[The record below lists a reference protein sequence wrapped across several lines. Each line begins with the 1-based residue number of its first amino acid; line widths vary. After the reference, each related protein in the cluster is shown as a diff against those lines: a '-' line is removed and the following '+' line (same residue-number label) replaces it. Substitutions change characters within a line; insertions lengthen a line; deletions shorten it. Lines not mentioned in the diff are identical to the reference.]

1 MGFTSHRAAIAPFLA
16 MEVVREAEALT
27 AQGRSIARFDV
38 GQPFGAAPATARA
51 AATAAI
57 ATEGLGYT
65 TTQGDPALRARISAW
80 YAERHGVDV
89 DPDRI
94 VITTGASGGFVVAF
108 LALLD
113 TGDRV
118 ALAAPG
124 YPPYRH
130 ILTALGY
137 QPAVI
142 DAGEA
147 DRWQLTAAH
156 VETLAQA
163 GPLKAV
169 LAASPANP
177 TGTVLSR
184 AELTALHDAS
194 KAAGASLIVD
204 EIYHGLTYGADCPSI
219 LEITQ
224 DAIVVSSFSKYFA
237 MTGWRIGWVVLP
249 PDLVRPVERLA
260 GNLFLCAPAVSQVG
274 ARAAF
279 DATEELD
286 ARRAAYAANREVLLA
301 RLAAMGVTRTAP
313 ADGAFYVYAD
323 VSAFTDDSLAWCA
336 RALHEADVALIAGG
350 DFDERRGARWVRLAY
365 ARDAAE
371 IAAGLDRLEAWIGA
385 QR

>member
-1 MGFTSHRAAIAPFLA
+1 MGLVSHRAAIAPFLA
-16 MEVVREAEALT
+16 MEVVREAEALG
-27 AQGRSIARFDV
+27 AQGRAVARFDV
-38 GQPFGAAPATARA
+38 GQPFGAAPQTARD
-51 AATAAI
+51 AATRAI
-57 ATEGLGYT
+57 AAQGLGYT
-65 TTQGDPALRARISAW
+65 TTQGDPALRTRISAW
-80 YAERHGVDV
+80 YAARHGVDV

-130 ILTALGY
+130 ILTALGFA
-137 QPAVI
+137 PAVI
-142 DAGEA
+142 DAEEA

-156 VETLAQA
+156 VETLARS
-163 GPLKAV
+163 GPLRAV

-177 TGTVLSR
+177 TGTVLSK
-184 AELTALHDAS
+184 AELAALHEAS
-194 KAAGASLIVD
+194 KVADATLIVD
-204 EIYHGLTYGADCPSI
+204 EIYHGLSYGADCPSI

-224 DAIVVSSFSKYFA
+224 DAVVVSSFSKYFA

-260 GNLFLCAPAVSQVG
+260 GNLFLCAPAVSQV
-274 ARAAF
+274 AALAAF
-279 DATEELD
+279 DATAELD

-301 RLAAMGVTRTAP
+301 RLAAMGVARTAP

-323 VSAFTDDSLAWCA
+323 VSRFTDDSLAWCA

-350 DFDERRGARWVRLAY
+350 DFDERRGNRWVRLAY

-371 IAAGLDRLEAWIGA
+371 IAAGLDRLEAFARVG
-385 QR
+385 